1 MGRLLARQ
9 GLNFSLSLSLSL
21 SYTHTRNIMFS
32 AFEQIFIEYLF
43 SDRHCDSEEIEME
56 MMWVLSS
63 NAFRL
68 VEGGV
73 GRSQETHM

>member
-1 MGRLLARQ
+1 
-9 GLNFSLSLSLSL
+9 
-21 SYTHTRNIMFS
+21 MFS
-32 AFEQIFIEYLF
+32 AFEQIFIEYL
-43 SDRHCDSEEIEME
+43 SHRHCDSEELEME

-63 NAFRL
+63 NAFRV

>member
-1 MGRLLARQ
+1 
-9 GLNFSLSLSLSL
+9 
-21 SYTHTRNIMFS
+21 MFS